1 MQPEGKKYE
10 INTAEIVSGVMDL
23 FPCADRQALTCLA
36 ELLEKRIA
44 ELTAERDKARRYCS
58 VAAYDMAGFAKTLKA
73 RPEAFPRTTHDLM
86 ETSEFMRLAGE
97 GRENGTVYDDELSK
111 EKARVAELKAVL
123 EWYGEQAAGCPKIT
137 QEGDLCRHALDR
149 DGGARARAVLAHVE
163 CTGATA
169 SERHALEGI

>member
-23 FPCADRQALTCLA
+23 FPGADRQALTCLA

-73 RPEAFPRTTHDLM
+73 RPEAFPHTAHDLM
-86 ETSEFMRLAGE
+86 ETSEFMQLAGE
-97 GRENGTVYDDELSK
+97 GREDGTVYEDELSK
-111 EKARVAELKAVL
+111 EKARVKVL
-123 EWYGEQAAGCPKIT
+123 EEALQKIERVPAWGFPGRWDVT
-137 QEGDLCRHALDR
+137 PAEVRTL
-149 DGGARARAVLAHVE
+149 ARAALF
-163 CTGATA
+163 
-169 SERHALEGI
+169 HARDEMK